1 MTPSSQEKSEA
12 HKPVSVDKGTPPQA
26 RFVSWSDG
34 LKICVLTALACLAAH
49 ILSFNR
55 PELLLIWLPSG
66 LAMALAWRLG
76 AWSIAPVAL
85 GALVASMVTYSSSTT
100 PLGTAAATL
109 VLSSL
114 GPSVGIVILKRLID
128 WKPLESNL
136 EGVIRFVCVALLVVA
151 PIDALAMV
159 LLSKGFGLASF
170 LHPVEVFI
178 GWWLIDALGSL
189 LITPVVNSFFERDEQ
204 VKEPSAKIASRR
216 LLYLQYRLQTSSSI
230 DLSAMAATLIVVTAA
245 LLLVSIGQRSLAY
258 GLGLMAM
265 PIAVWIAIRCDTRT
279 SAFSLLLSVFSLLAL
294 RSFLVNGSL
303 DGFDKNIEMT
313 AIGVCAALAALIIQA
328 SVTDRKVAVDKLGR
342 QSRQDMSTGLLND
355 RGLHA
360 ELTERL
366 GRPNRPAY
374 GLIGLH
380 LTNFDPLNDL
390 CGATTALQLEQSAA
404 ALLQLRT
411 SGKVAARMSAG
422 RFAALIEADSLAQV
436 RQIARELYSQLSGQ
450 LFRTENGSIRLQVS
464 VAGLLIE
471 QKTAVNSEDCVLSL
485 GDAQAIAAS
494 VRDPHI
500 FVEPL
505 SQTMIDARRAYQT
518 KIEQLREAIREHR
531 FKVHAQP
538 IMDPDA
544 PPGMLSYEALIRL
557 LDKDGTLVRPPQF
570 LSLAVQTQMTP
581 IMDRGMITKVFSW
594 LGNNP
599 EALARTYKCS
609 INLSG
614 LTMSDGTIAS
624 HIREQR
630 ILHGIPPEKIVFEI
644 TESEAI
650 RNPSAAS
657 RLVDELKAMGFGI
670 ALDDFGTGLATF
682 EYLKRFPIDYLKI
695 DGSFIRN
702 LTSNA
707 IDEEIVISTIRV
719 AKRLNVRTIAEH
731 VHNEEIYDRLIE
743 LGVTRIQGNHTG
755 EAIPLEDIFTTPP
768 FVRGPLGVPSARS
781 DADKVVDTLVESFPQ
796 PLSKVSPL
804 KV

>member
-1 MTPSSQEKSEA
+1 MTSSSQEKSEA
-12 HKPVSVDKGTPPQA
+12 NKPTSPGTATPQVS
-26 RFVSWSDG
+26 RMISWSHA
-34 LKICVLTALACLAAH
+34 LKIFVLTALACLAAH
-49 ILSFNR
+49 MLSVNR

-85 GALVASMVTYSSSTT
+85 GALMAALATYSSSPA
-100 PLGTAAATL
+100 PLGTALATL

-114 GPSVGIVILKRLID
+114 GPWAGIFILKRLIE
-128 WKPLESNL
+128 WKPVESNL
-136 EGVIRFVCVALLVVA
+136 EGVIRFIGVALLVVA
-151 PIDALAMV
+151 PINALAMV
-159 LLSKGFGLASF
+159 ALSEGFGLATF
-170 LHPVEVFI
+170 LHPVEVLI
-178 GWWLIDALGSL
+178 GWWLIDSLGSL
-189 LITPVVNSFFERDEQ
+189 LISPVVNSLFERDE
-204 VKEPSAKIASRR
+204 KFNEPSARITSRP
-216 LLYLQYRLQTSSSI
+216 LVYLQYRLQATASI
-230 DLSAMAATLIVVTAA
+230 DLSALAATAA
-245 LLLVSIGQRSLAY
+245 VIAGAMMLVGLGQRNLAY
-258 GLGLMAM
+258 GAGLMAM
-265 PIAVWIAIRCDTRT
+265 PIAVWIAIRCDNRT
-279 SAFSLLLSVFSLLAL
+279 TAFSLLLTVFSLLAL

-313 AIGVCAALAALIIQA
+313 AIGVCASLAALIIQA
-328 SVTDRKVAVDKLGR
+328 SVTDRKLALEKLGR

-404 ALLQLRT
+404 ALLQSHT
-411 SGKVAARMSAG
+411 SGKIAARMSAG

-436 RQIARELYSQLSGQ
+436 RQIARAVYSQLSGQ

-471 QKTAVNSEDCVLSL
+471 DKTAVNSEDCVLSL

-494 VRDPHI
+494 VRDPQI

-544 PPGMLSYEALIRL
+544 PPGMVSYEALIRL

-630 ILHGIPPEKIVFEI
+630 ILHNIPPEKVVFEI

-768 FVRGPLGVPSARS
+768 FVRGPLDSALAAASPEPLVKIGS
-781 DADKVVDTLVESFPQ
+781 D
-796 PLSKVSPL
+796 LSTQRV
-804 KV
+804 

>member
-1 MTPSSQEKSEA
+1 MTSSSQEKSEA
-12 HKPVSVDKGTPPQA
+12 IKPTSHDSATPQITPTI
-26 RFVSWSDG
+26 SWSHA
-34 LKICVLTALACLAAH
+34 LKIFVLTALACLAAH
-49 ILSFNR
+49 MLSVNR
-55 PELLLIWLPSG
+55 PELLVIWLPSG

-76 AWSIAPVAL
+76 TWSIAPVAL
-85 GALVASMVTYSSSTT
+85 GALMAALATYSSSPT
-100 PLGTAAATL
+100 PLGAALATV

-114 GPSVGIVILKRLID
+114 GPWAGVLILKRLID
-128 WKPLESNL
+128 WKPVESNL
-136 EGVIRFVCVALLVVA
+136 EGVIRFVGIALLVVA
-151 PIDALAMV
+151 PINALAMV
-159 LLSKGFGLASF
+159 LLSEGFGLASF
-170 LHPVEVFI
+170 LHPVEVLI
-178 GWWLIDALGSL
+178 GWWLIDSLGSL
-189 LITPVVNSFFERDEQ
+189 LISPVVNSFFERDE
-204 VKEPSAKIASRR
+204 KFNEPSARITSRP
-216 LLYLQYRLQTSSSI
+216 LVYLQYRLQATASI
-230 DLSAMAATLIVVTAA
+230 DLSAMAATGAVIAGA
-245 LLLVSIGQRSLAY
+245 LVLVGLGQRNLAY

-279 SAFSLLLSVFSLLAL
+279 TAFSLLLTVFSLLAL

-313 AIGVCAALAALIIQA
+313 AIGVCASLAALIIQA
-328 SVTDRKVAVDKLGR
+328 SVTDRKLALEKLGR

-404 ALLQLRT
+404 ALLQT
-411 SGKVAARMSAG
+411 HASGKIAARMSAG

-436 RQIARELYSQLSGQ
+436 RQIARAVYSQLSGQ

-471 QKTAVNSEDCVLSL
+471 DKTAVNSEDCVFSL

-494 VRDPHI
+494 VRDPQI

-544 PPGMLSYEALIRL
+544 PPGMVSYEALIRL

-570 LSLAVQTQMTP
+570 LALAVQTQMTP

-630 ILHGIPPEKIVFEI
+630 ILHSIPPEKVIFEI

-755 EAIPLEDIFTTPP
+755 EAIPLEDIFTTPQ
-768 FVRGPLGVPSARS
+768 FVRGPLNSNLATPSTEPSTILSS
-781 DADKVVDTLVESFPQ
+781 D
-796 PLSKVSPL
+796 LST
-804 KV
+804 

>member
-1 MTPSSQEKSEA
+1 M
-12 HKPVSVDKGTPPQA
+12 GT
-26 RFVSWSDG
+26 WS
-34 LKICVLTALACLAAH
+34 L
-49 ILSFNR
+49 
-55 PELLLIWLPSG
+55 
-66 LAMALAWRLG
+66 
-76 AWSIAPVAL
+76 APVAL
-85 GALVASMVTYSSSTT
+85 GALVAAMATYSSS
-100 PLGTAAATL
+100 PAPFGTALATL

-114 GPSVGIVILKRLID
+114 GPWGGVFILKKLID
-128 WKPLESNL
+128 WKPVESNL
-136 EGVIRFVCVALLVVA
+136 EGIIRFVCVALLVVA
-151 PIDALAMV
+151 PLNALAMV
-159 LLSKGFGLASF
+159 VLSGAFGLATF

-189 LITPVVNSFFERDEQ
+189 LISPVVNSFFEKDEQ
-204 VKEPSAKIASRR
+204 FKEPSARIANRP
-216 LLYLQYRLQTSSSI
+216 LVHLQYRLQATASI
-230 DLSAMAATLIVVTAA
+230 DLSAMAATAMVIAA
-245 LLLVSIGQRSLAY
+245 AFILVSIGQRNLAY

-279 SAFSLLLSVFSLLAL
+279 TAFSLLLSVFSLLAL

-313 AIGVCAALAALIIQA
+313 AVGVCAALAALIIQA
-328 SVTDRKVAVDKLGR
+328 SVTDRKMALERLGR
-342 QSRQDMSTGLLND
+342 QSHQDMSTGLLND

-366 GRPNRPAY
+366 GRANRPAY

-390 CGATTALQLEQSAA
+390 CGATTAMQLEQSAA
-404 ALLQLRT
+404 ALLQSHT
-411 SGKVAARMSAG
+411 SGKIAARMSAG
-422 RFAALIEADSLAQV
+422 RFAALIEAESLAQV
-436 RQIARELYSQLSGQ
+436 RQIAREVYSQLSGQ
-450 LFRTENGSIRLQVS
+450 LFRTENGGIRLQVS

-471 QKTAVNSEDCVLSL
+471 QGTAVNSEDCVLSL

-494 VRDPHI
+494 VRDPQI

-544 PPGMLSYEALIRL
+544 PPGMVSYEALIRL

-581 IMDRGMITKVFSW
+581 VMDRGMITKVFSW

-614 LTMSDGTIAS
+614 LTMSDGTIAG

-630 ILHGIPPEKIVFEI
+630 ILHGIPPEKVVFEI

-755 EAIPLEDIFTTPP
+755 EAIPLEDIFTTTP
-768 FVRGPLGVPSARS
+768 FSRGPLTTSKPSEEPEEVAQPGAILS
-781 DADKVVDTLVESFPQ
+781 PQ
-796 PLSKVSPL
+796 KA
-804 KV
+804 